1 MPREH
6 TYNFSAGPSVL
17 PESALIKARDELL
30 DYKGSG
36 MSVMEMSH
44 RSPMFQDIFDKAVY
58 KLKALMNVPDSHEVL
73 LLQGGASTQFA
84 AIPMNLMEGERADYA
99 VTGNFS
105 MKAAEEA
112 KKYGSVNI
120 AADTSATGHDRIP
133 TQAELNLSEDA
144 KYFYYCA
151 NNTIY
156 GTEWQYVPETDS
168 PLVCDM
174 SSDILSREVNVSDY
188 GLIYAGAQKNMAP
201 AGLTVVIMDKSLA
214 GRELPYTPTM
224 LSYKTMLKSL
234 SMYNTPPCWCI
245 YMLGLTLDWVEAQGG
260 VKAMEELRKA
270 RSGMIYE
277 FLDESRLFKPHAKEG
292 SRSGMNVTFRTGD
305 EELDAQF
312 IKGAAARGLLNLKG
326 HKVAGGMRAS
336 MYNAMPI
343 EGAKA
348 LLEYMKEFEAKH
360 HV

>member
-1 MPREH
+1 MAREH
-6 TYNFSAGPSVL
+6 VYNFSAGPSVL
-17 PESALIKARDELL
+17 PDSALMKARDELL
-30 DYKGSG
+30 DYRGSG

-44 RSPMFQDIFDKAVY
+44 RSPMFQDIFDDAVM
-58 KLKALMNVPDSHEVL
+58 KLKSLMKVPESHEVL

-84 AIPMNLMEGERADYA
+84 AIPMNLMEGGAADYA

-105 MKAAEEA
+105 KKAADEA

-120 AADTSATGHDRIP
+120 AADTGSTGHDRIP
-133 TQAELNLSEDA
+133 EQAELRLSDDA

-156 GTEWQYVPETDS
+156 GTEWQYLPQTSS

-174 SSDILSREVNVSDY
+174 SSDILSRELKVSDY

-201 AGLTVVIMDKSLA
+201 AGLTLVIIDKSLA

-224 LSYKTMLKSL
+224 LSYRTMLDSL

-245 YMLGLTLDWVEAQGG
+245 YMLGLTLDWVQAQGG
-260 VKAMEELRKA
+260 VKAMEELRNI
-270 RSGMIYE
+270 RSGMIYD
-277 FLDESRLFKPHAKEG
+277 FLDESRLFIPHAKAG

-305 EELDAQF
+305 RELDAEF
-312 IKGAAARGLLNLKG
+312 IKGAAARGLMNLKG

-336 MYNAMPI
+336 MYNAMPL

-348 LLEYMKEFEAKH
+348 LLEYMKEFETEH

>member
-1 MPREH
+1 MPREN

-30 DYKGSG
+30 DYRGSG

-44 RSPMFQDIFDKAVY
+44 RSAQFQDIFDDAVN
-58 KLKALMNVPDSHEVL
+58 KLKELMNVPESHEVL

-84 AIPMNLMEGERADYA
+84 AIPMNLMEGGCADYA
-99 VTGNFS
+99 LTGNFS
-105 MKAAEEA
+105 TKAAEEA
-112 KKYGSVNI
+112 KKYGTVNI
-120 AADTSATGHDRIP
+120 AADTSLSGHDRIP
-133 TQAELNLSEDA
+133 TQAELILSDEA

-156 GTEWQYVPETDS
+156 GTEWQYVPRTPA

-174 SSDILSREVNVSDY
+174 SSDILSREVDVKDY
-188 GLIYAGAQKNMAP
+188 ALIYAGAQKNMAP
-201 AGLTVVIMDKSLA
+201 AGLTVVIMDRSIA
-214 GRELPYTPTM
+214 GRELPCTPTM
-224 LSYKTMLKSL
+224 LSYSTMLKSL
-234 SMYNTPPCWCI
+234 SMYNTPPCFCI
-245 YMLGLTLDWVEAQGG
+245 YMLGLTLDWVKAQGG
-260 VKAMEELRKA
+260 VKAMEELRNE
-270 RSGMIYE
+270 RSGMIYD
-277 FLDESRLFKPHAKEG
+277 FLDNSRLFKPHAKPG

-305 EELDAQF
+305 KELDAQF
-312 IKGAAARGLLNLKG
+312 IKGAEAKGLLNLKG

-348 LLEYMKEFEAKH
+348 LLEYMKEFEAQH

>member
-1 MPREH
+1 MTRENS
-6 TYNFSAGPSVL
+6 YNFSAGPSVL

-30 DYKGSG
+30 NYGGSG

-44 RSPMFQDIFDKAVY
+44 RSPMFQNIFDEAVY
-58 KLKALMNVPDSHEVL
+58 KLRELMNVPESHEIL

-84 AIPMNLMEGERADYA
+84 AIPMNLIEGESADYA
-99 VTGNFS
+99 ITGNFS
-105 MKAAEEA
+105 GKAAKEA
-112 KKYGSVNI
+112 EKYGRVHI

-133 TQAELNLSEDA
+133 QQQELKLSQDA

-156 GTEWQYVPETDS
+156 GTEWQYVPKTS
-168 PLVCDM
+168 STLVCDM
-174 SSDILSREVNVSDY
+174 SSDILSREVNVADF

-214 GRELPYTPTM
+214 GRELSYTPTM
-224 LSYKTMLKSL
+224 LSYKTMIESG
-234 SMYNTPPCWCI
+234 SMYNTPPCYSI
-245 YMLGLTLDWVEAQGG
+245 YMLGLTLDWVKAQGG
-260 VKAMEELRKA
+260 VKAMEELREA
-270 RSGMIYE
+270 RAGMIYD
-277 FLDESRLFKPHAKEG
+277 FLDNSRIFKAHAQEG
-292 SRSGMNVTFRTGD
+292 SRSGMNVSFRTGD
-305 EELDAQF
+305 KDLDAEF
-312 IKGAAARGLLNLKG
+312 VKGAAERGLVNLKG
-326 HKVAGGMRAS
+326 HKITGGMRAS

-348 LLEYMKEFEAKH
+348 LLDYMKEFESKH